1 MKKMYVIIL
10 FSMVVLTEV
19 SCTNAQAKKSDA
31 QQIYT
36 KYVLV
41 SRPVKE
47 YENFQEAVIYQ
58 LTKNNFK
65 LVGGVSSDGTTLYQA
80 MAK

>member
-1 MKKMYVIIL
+1 
-10 FSMVVLTEV
+10 MVVLTEV

-41 SRPVKE
+41 SRPVNE
-47 YENFQEAVIYQ
+47 YEKFQEAVSID
-58 LTKNNFK
+58 KE
-65 LVGGVSSDGTTLYQA
+65 
-80 MAK
+80 